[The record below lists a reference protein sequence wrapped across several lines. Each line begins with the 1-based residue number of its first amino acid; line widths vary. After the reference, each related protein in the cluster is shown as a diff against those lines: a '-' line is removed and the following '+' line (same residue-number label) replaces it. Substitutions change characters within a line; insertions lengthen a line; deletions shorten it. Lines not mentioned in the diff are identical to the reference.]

1 MRLSQRGDRVWEG
14 SGIRGSRE
22 VRGNGTRKSI
32 YESGRRRKMHESKN
46 LLICSVSLE
55 IKDLRQESKVY
66 EMDYEGAGSLRLSPY
81 LYPSHSRF

>member
-1 MRLSQRGDRVWEG
+1 
-14 SGIRGSRE
+14 
-22 VRGNGTRKSI
+22 
-32 YESGRRRKMHESKN
+32 MHESKN